1 MKKRKQNTIPLSNT
15 TLKKIITRVT
25 EELQLQEQKK
35 KESDSTVQ
43 ESIDIQFRDA
53 RKVLG
58 EQRDLRIRESL
69 GINEQ
74 EVEREIVFPDM
85 PAPEVEVSGGFT
97 NKDRRMVQAIFDTI
111 VGGGANV
118 GGYRGGR
125 KRALPKLGDMST
137 YNN

>member
-25 EELQLQEQKK
+25 EEIEIQEQKK
-35 KESDSTVQ
+35 EESVSTVK
-43 ESIDIQFRDA
+43 ESIDKQFRDA

-58 EQRDLRIRESL
+58 EQRDLRIRESF
-69 GINEQ
+69 GIKED
-74 EVEREIVFPDM
+74 EMEREIVFPDM

-125 KRALPKLGDMST
+125 KRSLPRLGDMSS